1 MNISVKELTKR
12 YREKEVFD
20 RASFFIESGKTT
32 AIMGKSGIGK
42 TTLIKILMGLEKYDS
57 GNIEGL
63 KGKKVA
69 AVFQED
75 RLCEN
80 LSPVTN
86 VLIVCEKRITAERI
100 RCELAEIGLGD
111 SADKTVRELSG
122 GMKRRVAIVRSI
134 MAESDILVLDE
145 PFKGLDQETKN
156 RVIDYLKKRIE
167 GKTVILVTHDIGE
180 AKIFNSNIIDIKE
193 ENK

>member
-1 MNISVKELTKR
+1 MNISIKGLTKR

>member
-1 MNISVKELTKR
+1 MNISIKGLTKR
-12 YREKEVFD
+12 YREKEIFD
-20 RASFFIESGKTT
+20 GASFFIESEKTT

-100 RCELAEIGLGD
+100 RGELAEIGLGD
-111 SADKTVRELSG
+111 SADKPVRELSG

-134 MAESDILVLDE
+134 MADSDILILDE

>member
-111 SADKTVRELSG
+111 SADKPVRELSG

-134 MAESDILVLDE
+134 MADSDILILDE

>member
-111 SADKTVRELSG
+111 SADKPVRELSG

-145 PFKGLDQETKN
+145 PFKGLDQETKD

>member
-1 MNISVKELTKR
+1 MNISIKELTKR

-111 SADKTVRELSG
+111 SADKPVRELSG

>member
-1 MNISVKELTKR
+1 MNISIKELTKR

>member
-111 SADKTVRELSG
+111 SADKPVRELSG